1 MFINTFMLA
10 IIFIVTLYMNAL
22 NIKAVLTVTRS
33 ITDPQLF
40 YVNDFHTVLIPVDL
54 CLTLPYISDIFYTYE
69 YIRYTYIYIYTIY
82 LQLYNHTYEDTQYN
96 DDDNNTNNYYIFPD

>member
-1 MFINTFMLA
+1 MLA

-54 CLTLPYISDIFYTYE
+54 CLKLYLTFLTSFIRMNIFDTH
-69 YIRYTYIYIYTIY
+69 IYIYIYNILTT
-82 LQLYNHTYEDTQYN
+82 LQSH
-96 DDDNNTNNYYIFPD
+96 I